1 MVLASYELGIDRQK
15 GMVMSAQRYLKVSQL
30 RELLLG
36 MERDLGLGK
45 LTLNEKDVLYA
56 VQLVIAA
63 NGGVPRSEDIKNHEL
78 TRNITQPTFHRSL
91 KSLVS
96 LGLLSHAPNTKA
108 RSYISPEGVR
118 AQMPAELSAIV

>member
-1 MVLASYELGIDRQK
+1 
-15 GMVMSAQRYLKVSQL
+15 MSAQRYLNVSQL

-96 LGLLSHAPNTKA
+96 QGLLSHAPNTKA

-118 AQMPAELSAIV
+118 APMPAELSAIV

>member
-1 MVLASYELGIDRQK
+1 MVLACYELGIDRQK
-15 GMVMSAQRYLKVSQL
+15 GMVMSAQRYLNVSQL

-45 LTLNEKDVLYA
+45 LTQNEKDVFYA

-63 NGGVPRSEDIKNHEL
+63 NGGVARSEDIKNYVL

-96 LGLLSHAPNTKA
+96 QGLLSHASNTKA
-108 RSYISPEGVR
+108 GSYISLEGVR
-118 AQMPAELSAIV
+118 APMPAELSAIV

>member
-1 MVLASYELGIDRQK
+1 
-15 GMVMSAQRYLKVSQL
+15 MSAQRYLNVSQL

-45 LTLNEKDVLYA
+45 LTQNEKDIFYA

-63 NGGVPRSEDIKNHEL
+63 NGGVARSEDIKNHEL
-78 TRNITQPTFHRSL
+78 THNITQPTFH

-96 LGLLSHAPNTKA
+96 QGLLSHAPNTKA
-108 RSYISPEGVR
+108 GSYISPEGVR
-118 AQMPAELSAIV
+118 APMPAELSAIV

>member
-1 MVLASYELGIDRQK
+1 
-15 GMVMSAQRYLKVSQL
+15 MSAQRYLKVSQL

-45 LTLNEKDVLYA
+45 LTQNEKDVFYA

-63 NGGVPRSEDIKNHEL
+63 NGGVARSEDIKNHEL

-96 LGLLSHAPNTKA
+96 RVLLSHAPNTKA
-108 RSYISPEGVR
+108 GSYISPEGVR
-118 AQMPAELSAIV
+118 APMPAEVSAIV